1 MLHHHIHAAPMR
13 MAFISIR
20 GRLDR
25 VGVLLSGL
33 CALHCLA
40 GLLLVA
46 GLGLGG
52 GVLLAPA
59 IHRIGLALAIAV
71 GSVTLVLGVVRHGD
85 PVPLQ
90 VGAAGIAFMA
100 FALFVGHGTA
110 EAVLTIMGVALLA
123 WAHLRNLRR
132 GF

>member
-1 MLHHHIHAAPMR
+1 MKRSFSL
-13 MAFISIR
+13 IR

-25 VGVLLSGL
+25 VGVILSGL
-33 CALHCLA
+33 CAVHCLA
-40 GLLLVA
+40 GLLLVT

-52 GVLLAPA
+52 GMLLAPE
-59 IHRIGLALAIAV
+59 IHRIGLGLAIAV
-71 GSVTLVLGVVRHGD
+71 GSVTLVLGVIRHRD

-90 VGAAGIAFMA
+90 VGAAGISFMA

-110 EAVLTIMGVALLA
+110 EGVLTIMGVALLA
-123 WAHLRNLRR
+123 WAHLRNLRH

>member
-1 MLHHHIHAAPMR
+1 MTGSMR
-13 MAFISIR
+13 QAFISIR

-25 VGVLLSGL
+25 VGVILSGL

-40 GLLLVA
+40 GLMLVA

-52 GVLLAPA
+52 GLLLSPE
-59 IHRIGLALAIAV
+59 IHRVGLALAIAV
-71 GSVTLVLGVVRHGD
+71 GSVTLVFGVIRHGD

-90 VGAAGIAFMA
+90 VGAAGLGLMA

-110 EAVLTIMGVALLA
+110 EAVLTIMGVTLLA
-123 WAHLRNLRR
+123 WAHLRNLRH

>member
-1 MLHHHIHAAPMR
+1 MTGSMR
-13 MAFISIR
+13 QAFLSIR

-25 VGVLLSGL
+25 VGVILSGL

-40 GLLLVA
+40 GLMLVA

-52 GVLLAPA
+52 GLLLSPE
-59 IHRIGLALAIAV
+59 IHRVGLALAIAV
-71 GSVTLVLGVVRHGD
+71 GSVTLVFGVIRHGD

-90 VGAAGIAFMA
+90 VGAAGLGLMA
-100 FALFVGHGTA
+100 FALFVGHGSA
-110 EAVLTIMGVALLA
+110 EAVLTIMGVTLLA
-123 WAHLRNLRR
+123 WAHLRNLRH

>member
-1 MLHHHIHAAPMR
+1 MTGSMR
-13 MAFISIR
+13 QAFLSIR

-25 VGVLLSGL
+25 VGVILSGL

-40 GLLLVA
+40 GLMLVA

-52 GVLLAPA
+52 GLLLSPE
-59 IHRIGLALAIAV
+59 IHRVGLALAIAV
-71 GSVTLVLGVVRHGD
+71 GSVTLVFGVIRHGD

-90 VGAAGIAFMA
+90 VGAAGLGLMA

-110 EAVLTIMGVALLA
+110 EAVLTIMGVTLLA
-123 WAHLRNLRR
+123 WAHLRNLRH

>member
-1 MLHHHIHAAPMR
+1 MQRTMR
-13 MAFISIR
+13 QAFFSIR
-20 GRLDR
+20 NRLDR

-52 GVLLAPA
+52 EVLLAPA
-59 IHRIGLALAIAV
+59 IHRIGLALAIVV
-71 GSVTLVLGVVRHGD
+71 GAITLAMGVMRHGD

-90 VGAAGIAFMA
+90 VGGAGLGLMGL
-100 FALFVGHGTA
+100 ALFVGHGTE
-110 EAVLTIMGVALLA
+110 EAVLTIVGVGLVA
-123 WAHLRNLRR
+123 WAHLRNLRHS
-132 GF
+132 F

>member
-1 MLHHHIHAAPMR
+1 MR
-13 MAFISIR
+13 MVMSSIR

-25 VGVLLSGL
+25 VGVILSGL

-52 GVLLAPA
+52 QFLLAPE
-59 IHRIGLALAIAV
+59 IHRVGLALAIVV
-71 GSVTLVLGVVRHGD
+71 GAATLVLGVVRHGD

-110 EAVLTIMGVALLA
+110 EAVLTIMGVSLLA
-123 WAHLRNLRR
+123 WAHLRNLRH

>member
-1 MLHHHIHAAPMR
+1 

-20 GRLDR
+20 NRLDR

-52 GVLLAPA
+52 GVLLAPE

-100 FALFVGHGTA
+100 FALFVGHGMA
-110 EAVLTIMGVALLA
+110 EAALTILGVSLLA
-123 WAHLRNLRR
+123 WAHLRNLRHS
-132 GF
+132 F

>member
-1 MLHHHIHAAPMR
+1 MR
-13 MAFISIR
+13 MVMSSIR

-25 VGVLLSGL
+25 VGVILSGL

-52 GVLLAPA
+52 QFLLAPS
-59 IHRIGLALAIAV
+59 IHRVGLALAIVV
-71 GSVTLVLGVVRHGD
+71 GAATLVLGVVRHGD

-110 EAVLTIMGVALLA
+110 EAVLTIMGVSLLA
-123 WAHLRNLRR
+123 WAHLRNLRH

>member
-1 MLHHHIHAAPMR
+1 MR

-20 GRLDR
+20 NRLDR

-52 GVLLAPA
+52 GVLLAPE

-90 VGAAGIAFMA
+90 VGAAGIALMA
-100 FALFVGHGTA
+100 FALFVGHGMA
-110 EAVLTIMGVALLA
+110 EAALTILGVSLLA
-123 WAHLRNLRR
+123 WAHLRNLRHS
-132 GF
+132 F

>member
-1 MLHHHIHAAPMR
+1 MKQ
-13 MAFISIR
+13 AFISIR

-25 VGVLLSGL
+25 VGVILSGL

-52 GVLLAPA
+52 GILLAPE
-59 IHRIGLALAIAV
+59 IHRVGLALAIAV
-71 GSVTLVLGVVRHGD
+71 GSITLVLGVVRHGD

-90 VGAAGIAFMA
+90 VGAAGIGLMA
-100 FALFVGHGTA
+100 VALFVDHGSA

-123 WAHLRNLRR
+123 WGHVRNLRH

>member
-1 MLHHHIHAAPMR
+1 MR
-13 MAFISIR
+13 QAFISIR

-25 VGVLLSGL
+25 VGVILSGL

-52 GVLLAPA
+52 GVLLAPE
-59 IHRIGLALAIAV
+59 IHRVGLALAIAV
-71 GSVTLVLGVVRHGD
+71 GSITLVLGVVRHGD

-90 VGAAGIAFMA
+90 VGAAGIGFMA
-100 FALFVGHGTA
+100 VALFVGHGSA
-110 EAVLTIMGVALLA
+110 EGVLTIMGVALLA
-123 WAHLRNLRR
+123 WAHLRNLRH